1 MALIC
6 PDCGQRTAL
15 VKVSLFVDPY
25 NTSIES
31 MTPQVAQ
38 LLGMQPDDFPD
49 EAEVECTVC
58 GAEVPYRL
66 ALVATHR
73 ADAHN
78 EAKKEVEALKGTL
91 NGLREA
97 WKSIHMDVPNRIDNG
112 MVNFIDTLLLEE
124 ESSELSDE
132 IDAHWSDLPEH
143 VQGALMRADEAD
155 ASEESSEED

>member
-78 EAKKEVEALKGTL
+78 EAKKEVEALKSALAESISAKVALDEIRAAWQRLLQLPASEL
-91 NGLREA
+91 NGCPEA
-97 WKSIHMDVPNRIDNG
+97 KI
-112 MVNFIDTLLLEE
+112 IDTLLLGEE
-124 ESSELSDE
+124 E
-132 IDAHWSDLPEH
+132 
-143 VQGALMRADEAD
+143 
-155 ASEESSEED
+155 